1 MDVVLSVLQVVLSE
15 TRGVKK
21 ASMFGL
27 TTKKFVVAAG
37 GLALLG
43 VSLAGHWLSAE
54 WLLSTRRRALLG
66 GQDTDMCEWIDL
78 DLPKPVP
85 GTPDIARTNPGSIL
99 AGPAVTVVHS
109 VKNSPRLSKR

>member
-27 TTKKFVVAAG
+27 TTKKFVVATG

-54 WLLSTRRRALLG
+54 WLLSTPRRRALR
-66 GQDTDMCEWIDL
+66 W
-78 DLPKPVP
+78 
-85 GTPDIARTNPGSIL
+85 R
-99 AGPAVTVVHS
+99 GPRWTGHRHV
-109 VKNSPRLSKR
+109 RMD